1 MRSTCHWQRSV
12 HPQRIETQA
21 RLAILFY
28 TGCNHGNISRAVFSS
43 SAFAPKSIIAGHPLM
58 ELHLRAA
65 VLYAV
70 VFTRSIQGDHVMQR
84 RRAVRNALFLLA
96 ACATAQAAGLKES
109 SARTSPGTRHDLSTR
124 SLKVHHAGLSGG
136 IASVYSGGGTASGE
150 RMNPGA
156 LTAAHPSLPFGTKV
170 RVTNRHTGRSVVVR
184 INDRGPFV
192 KGRVIDLSPAAAK
205 AIGVGGIAQVS
216 LSTN

>member
-1 MRSTCHWQRSV
+1 M
-12 HPQRIETQA
+12 E
-21 RLAILFY
+21 
-28 TGCNHGNISRAVFSS
+28 
-43 SAFAPKSIIAGHPLM
+43 PL
-58 ELHLRAA
+58 LRAA

-70 VFTRSIQGDHVMQR
+70 VFTRSVQGDHVMQR

-124 SLKVHHAGLSGG
+124 SLKVRHAGLSGG
-136 IASVYSGGGTASGE
+136 IASVYSGGTASGE

-170 RVTNRHTGRSVVVR
+170 RVTNSHTGRSVVVR

-216 LSTN
+216 LSAN

>member
-1 MRSTCHWQRSV
+1 
-12 HPQRIETQA
+12 
-21 RLAILFY
+21 
-28 TGCNHGNISRAVFSS
+28 
-43 SAFAPKSIIAGHPLM
+43 
-58 ELHLRAA
+58 
-65 VLYAV
+65 
-70 VFTRSIQGDHVMQR
+70 MQR
-84 RRAVRNALFLLA
+84 RRAVRNALFLFA
-96 ACATAQAAGLKES
+96 ACATAQAAGLQES

-124 SLKVHHAGLSGG
+124 SLKARHAGLSGG

-150 RMNPGA
+150 RMNPSA

-170 RVTNRHTGRSVVVR
+170 RVTNSHAGRSVVVR

>member
-1 MRSTCHWQRSV
+1 
-12 HPQRIETQA
+12 
-21 RLAILFY
+21 
-28 TGCNHGNISRAVFSS
+28 
-43 SAFAPKSIIAGHPLM
+43 
-58 ELHLRAA
+58 
-65 VLYAV
+65 
-70 VFTRSIQGDHVMQR
+70 MQR

-96 ACATAQAAGLKES
+96 ACATAQAAELQES
-109 SARTSPGTRHDLSTR
+109 SARTLSGMRHDLSPKAR
-124 SLKVHHAGLSGG
+124 HAGLSGG

-205 AIGVGGIAQVS
+205 AIGVGGVAQVS

>member
-1 MRSTCHWQRSV
+1 MRNGSSRWTEGIQRADV
-12 HPQRIETQA
+12 TGNA
-21 RLAILFY
+21 R
-28 TGCNHGNISRAVFSS
+28 H
-43 SAFAPKSIIAGHPLM
+43 
-58 ELHLRAA
+58 E
-65 VLYAV
+65 
-70 VFTRSIQGDHVMQR
+70 
-84 RRAVRNALFLLA
+84 
-96 ACATAQAAGLKES
+96 
-109 SARTSPGTRHDLSTR
+109 LSTR
-124 SLKVHHAGLSGG
+124 SRIVHHAGFQGG

-192 KGRVIDLSPAAAK
+192 KGRVIDLSPAAAR